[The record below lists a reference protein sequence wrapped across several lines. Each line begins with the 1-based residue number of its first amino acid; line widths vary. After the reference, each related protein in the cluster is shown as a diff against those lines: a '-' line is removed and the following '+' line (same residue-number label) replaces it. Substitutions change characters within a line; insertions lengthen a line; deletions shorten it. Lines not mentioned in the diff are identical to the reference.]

1 MTRCL
6 LALTLLVATV
16 LLNESAMAARGY
28 GVGINSSVRVGTAPL
43 PVTFSLRTTTERGGR
58 IRDAEIDFGD
68 GSRADARG
76 RQAIRHTYR
85 GPGRFVVTIT
95 ITTESGEQL
104 SARTRVR
111 VRPERQADPGELL
124 RVQQAEGQ
132 APFEATFTLGGESLP
147 FTANSAVLDF
157 GDGSSRAVPLLSDV
171 SHRYERPGRY
181 RATLVLR
188 GRYGNVARA
197 RASVS
202 VRAPPRLRLL
212 VAPREGV
219 APLEVTVRGGF
230 PSGQVTSRQIT
241 LDGETFARSGGYHRH
256 LFDAPGT
263 YEFALEGLNEFG
275 EQVRKSATVVVHDGD
290 LNDYYD
296 HDGGVVEIR
305 GEAGAF
311 EAILLSPTLAQ
322 AQLGY
327 DIGDKIAR
335 GLYGDVAQ
343 TYETEREGRPRR
355 FYDRAAERVSEGSYL
370 IKGGACPVED
380 QWSPYRFQVDFG
392 EGMERPASIDGQV
405 EFTETMQRYQRAY
418 REHNLVPPRPGIIGR
433 LRWVRDLIDQMKD
446 WEVEGDPHECVTDH
460 DATQT
465 RGAAF
470 RRIGRAEAERLNG
483 ENIEE
488 VRGYSRDAYDGV
500 GHPPATPEERQET
513 ETRMKSEDPDFLKL
527 LQSMDPVL
535 LHSGEYYET
544 SIDLELPGRGLD
556 WRFQRTYRSQNQDHT
571 SLGRGWTHNTMHGL
585 MQDGDDWLWRGPTGT
600 WLRFRAMADGLYA
613 AAGGERLLIGEDER
627 ILRDTDGVLHR
638 FVPAPN
644 APGQSIIRSLED
656 AFGNSLVFETDLWGR
671 VSSVTDSLGRVARY
685 GYAAQSDYLSEVI
698 GPDGRK
704 LTFAHDAEGRL
715 VAVRHFA
722 PGVDAPYREITYAYD
737 SISEAPELRDNITRI
752 WGTGGTPDVEMRH
765 GIEAGGEDYDRV
777 TWQRNAQSYETFV
790 YAREGSGDGLRFV
803 TQVEAEGRATER
815 HLFRLDGQL
824 ASLTYEMADGH
835 AITVTREYDSNG
847 RLTSETKPLGNRVET
862 GWREDGLAKEVRHVP
877 PPGSDDPVRAFLIEY
892 EPLFRQVKAVYGP
905 FAGQV
910 PADPSGMLIHRNDYD
925 YEEALLPES
934 LTRFG
939 FSAAGEALGDV
950 NGDGVSGIAAGRL
963 VRRGQPVEG
972 KLVHALFETSAYGLP
987 SRVTGIDDTITE
999 FAYQTDASGEPLYLA
1014 EVVEI
1019 RPGGARRTLA
1029 GYEWDE
1035 WGTLI
1040 GVQDGSGGH
1049 VGIVADALGRPRD
1062 LIPDDPDR
1070 LRRRLEYD
1078 AHGRVTGEWLLS
1090 EAERLAEAE
1099 GAPFA
1104 AYGYDGRGN
1113 LVRLRLWADEETVI
1127 ERGYAY
1133 DAYGRLLTMA
1143 GVGGTWRR
1151 AFDGLG
1157 RVVSEGMDGAGMP
1170 QRRFAYDDNGNLVS
1184 ESVGEAAPYQY
1195 RYDGHDRLIGT
1206 KRPDGSRLET
1216 DLDIGARVLER
1227 RILDGDGRVLHAHGA
1242 SYTAQGRLTE
1252 TWVGLIDGNTIERQ
1266 PRKRVTYDTIGR
1278 ALEIE
1283 RLSADGA
1290 MTTEFAY
1297 DANGLLS
1304 AIQNGE
1310 TLVEIGHDAAGRV
1323 SMVEGAGIGRA
1334 SYSYSDSGGLGA
1346 IAHAAG
1352 IVERREEDW
1361 LAGQTVLSEQDG
1373 VEEIARTTVERDR
1386 LQRPRRIRVSEG
1398 GPRLDWSLDWDDQSR
1413 LTRLRNGES
1422 VLAEMAYD
1430 AAGRLTS
1437 RRYFGTGAVT
1447 YAYTA
1452 DGYVAVDAIGNRAE
1466 ADVDAMGR
1474 VTAVRYFS
1482 GGAAE
1487 PTSTLSFA
1495 YDALDRL
1502 VAHERDGWQW
1512 SRAFDGLGNVVGDSM
1527 GDGAS
1532 QYSLSRITDS
1542 ELLARYD
1549 DRGRLAGVTLGA
1561 TDFAI
1566 ERDGGRVTRRLSAS
1580 GETLFGVS
1588 HETGPRGR
1596 LLAYAVD
1603 QFEARIERDEFG
1615 RLVAGAVPLPG
1626 GVGELAMAEFA
1637 YAYDA
1642 NGNRTAS
1649 KVDLFRAS
1657 LVPRESYGPA
1667 SMNDAPVSYD
1677 ANGAIIAIGDA
1688 VFERAPGGK
1697 LTAYRNDAEGVAI
1710 SYRRDA
1716 FDRVV
1721 ERRSGDTVTTYLWDG
1736 DLLASVFENGAST
1749 RHYIYDDAGRLLGA
1763 VVGGEAL
1770 LAVTGPD
1777 QSLLALVDGNG
1788 NIRERYHYGPFG
1800 ETYSHGSPPQGAR
1813 LFAGMLYDAEAKLYL
1828 TAGRSYMPRLGR
1840 FLSPEPF
1847 GPFVTS
1853 HPYAYALDDPLSFRD
1868 VQGAVA
1874 VVPIAIAAVEAADEY
1889 GEELGEAVDKG
1900 TEALDDVS
1908 NQIAGVESE
1917 DEDGGANNGG
1927 RGGSGSGQPDAGW
1940 GQPGGGDSGNSDEG
1954 SWWNPFSGP
1963 SDEELARRA
1972 ERQVREEAW
1981 RQERQEL
1988 ELEEIRERNR
1998 RIAEYDARTQ
2008 ARKRNLAEAL
2018 RRLPPE
2024 VARQWIEEMLIQLP
2038 SDAGDLLPPLGGAR
2052 GPTPLGGE
2060 QGDPHGLLRDV
2071 LNDLDQRDPDGG
2083 SRVRDLY
2090 AGYLGDDPTATSV
2103 PVPGAGGSTHN
2114 PGAATRPPGQGNG
2127 NPGGASGSLPLAGP
2141 MGQADDALSGG
2152 GGTQPP
2158 RRPGGMAGGLF

>member
-6 LALTLLVATV
+6 LVLTLLLATV

-28 GVGINSSVRVGTAPL
+28 GVGINSSVRVGKAPL

-95 ITTESGEQL
+95 ITTDSGEQL

-124 RVQQAEGQ
+124 QVQQAEGQ

-197 RASVS
+197 RASVA

-230 PSGQVTSRQIT
+230 PSGQVTRRQIT

-335 GLYGDVAQ
+335 GVYGDVAQ

-418 REHNLVPPRPGIIGR
+418 RERGLVPPRPGIIGR
-433 LRWVRDLIDQMKD
+433 LRFVRDLIDQMKD

-488 VRGYSRDAYDGV
+488 VRGYSRDAYDGI
-500 GHPPATPEERQET
+500 GHPPATPAEREET
-513 ETRMKSEDPDFLKL
+513 EARMTSEDPDFLEL

-571 SLGRGWTHNTMHGL
+571 SLGRGWTHNVMHAL

-600 WLRFRAMADGLYA
+600 WLRFRAMADGLYTA
-613 AAGGERLLIGEDER
+613 TGGERLLIDEDER
-627 ILRDTDGVLHR
+627 ILRDADGVLHR

-644 APGQSIIRSLED
+644 APEQSVITALED
-656 AFGNSLVFETDLWGR
+656 TFGNSLVFETDLWGR

-685 GYAAQSDYLSEVI
+685 SYGAQSDYLSEVI
-698 GPDGRK
+698 APDGRR
-704 LTFAHDAEGRL
+704 LAFAHDAEGRL

-722 PGVDAPYREITYAYD
+722 PGEDAPYREITYAYD

-765 GIEAGGEDYDRV
+765 GIEPGGEDYDRV
-777 TWQRNAQSYETFV
+777 TWQRNAQSYETFA
-790 YAREGSGDGLRFV
+790 YAREGSGDGLRFE
-803 TQVEAEGRATER
+803 TRVEAEGRATER

-835 AITVTREYDSNG
+835 AITVTRDYDANG
-847 RLTSETKPLGNRVET
+847 RLISETKPLGNRVET
-862 GWREDGLAKEVRHVP
+862 HWREGGLAKEVRHAP
-877 PPGSDDPVRAFLIEY
+877 PPGSDYPVRAFLIEY

-910 PADPSGMLIHRNDYD
+910 PADPTAMLVHRNDYD
-925 YEEALLPES
+925 YEEAPLPES

-939 FSAAGEALGDV
+939 FAVSGQALGDV
-950 NGDGVSGIAAGRL
+950 NGDGISGIAAGRL
-963 VRRGQPVEG
+963 VRRSQPVEG
-972 KLVHALFETSAYGLP
+972 TMVHALFETSPYGLP

-999 FAYQTDASGEPLYLA
+999 FTYQTGASGEPLYLA
-1014 EVVEI
+1014 EVIET

-1040 GVQDGSGGH
+1040 GVQDGNGGH
-1049 VGIVADALGRPRD
+1049 VGIVTDALGRPRQ

-1090 EAERLAEAE
+1090 EADRLAEAE
-1099 GAPFA
+1099 GVPFA
-1104 AYGYDGRGN
+1104 AYSYDGRGN

-1184 ESVGEAAPYQY
+1184 ESVGEAALYQY
-1195 RYDGHDRLIGT
+1195 RYDGHDRLIAT
-1206 KRPDGSRLET
+1206 ERPDGSRLET

-1227 RILDGDGRVLHAHGA
+1227 QVLDATGQVLHAQGA
-1242 SYTAQGRLTE
+1242 SYTAQGRLVE
-1252 TWVGLIDGNTIERQ
+1252 TWLGNAARTS
-1266 PRKRVTYDTIGR
+1266 VAYDDIGR
-1278 ALEIE
+1278 LTEVN
-1283 RLSADGA
+1283 RADGRVISLS
-1290 MTTEFAY
+1290 Y
-1297 DANGLLS
+1297 DANGWLS
-1304 AIQNGE
+1304 AIEDGE
-1310 TLVEIGHDAAGRV
+1310 VLVAIGHDAAGQV
-1323 SMVEGAGIGRA
+1323 SMVDAAGYGRMGL
-1334 SYSYSDSGGLGA
+1334 SYSPNGRLDA
-1346 IAHAAG
+1346 IANASG
-1352 IVERREEDW
+1352 VVEGREEDW
-1361 LAGQTVLSEQDG
+1361 QAGQTVLNEQDG

-1386 LQRPRRIRVSEG
+1386 LQRPRRIQVSEG

-1452 DGYVAVDAIGNRAE
+1452 DGYVAADAIGDRAE

-1474 VTAVRYFS
+1474 VTGVRYFS

-1487 PTSTLSFA
+1487 PTSTLSFT

-1512 SRAFDGLGNVVGDSM
+1512 SRAFDGLGNVVRDSM
-1527 GDGAS
+1527 GDAAS
-1532 QYSLSRITDS
+1532 QYPLSRITDS

-1549 DRGRLAGVTLGA
+1549 GRGRLAGVALGV
-1561 TDFAI
+1561 TELAI
-1566 ERDGGRVTRRLSAS
+1566 EREDGRVTRRLSAS
-1580 GETLFGVS
+1580 GETLLGVS

-1603 QFEARIERDEFG
+1603 QFEARIERDELG

-1626 GVGELAMAEFA
+1626 GVGELAMAEFT

-1649 KVDLFRAS
+1649 NVDMFRAAI
-1657 LVPRESYGPA
+1657 VPRESYGPA
-1667 SMNDAPVSYD
+1667 NIDGAAVSYD

-1736 DLLASVFENGAST
+1736 DLLVSVLENGAPT
-1749 RHYIYDDAGRLLGA
+1749 RDYIYDDAGRLLGA
-1763 VVGGEAL
+1763 VVGGESL

-1777 QSLLALVDGNG
+1777 QSLLALVDGTG
-1788 NIRERYHYGPFG
+1788 EIAERYHYGPFG

-1813 LFAGMLYDAEAKLYL
+1813 LFAGMLYDAEAELYL

-1840 FLSPEPF
+1840 FLSPEPH
-1847 GPFVTS
+1847 GPFVAS

-1868 VQGAVA
+1868 VQGALPTA
-1874 VVPIAIAAVEAADEY
+1874 PDPDTESTMPFFSQLRDAMNAESDEIE
-1889 GEELGEAVDKG
+1889 GV
-1900 TEALDDVS
+1900 TEAML
-1908 NQIAGVESE
+1908 G
-1917 DEDGGANNGG
+1917 EDGGEGEGEGAG
-1927 RGGSGSGQPDAGW
+1927 GGSGSGGRSEGGTAGPDTGW
-1940 GQPGGGDSGNSDEG
+1940 AQPGGGASEGNNEG
-1954 SWWNPFSGP
+1954 SWWDQLWGP
-1963 SDEELARRA
+1963 SDQELAEREARARQQAIREAENDLAEIDNRDRRRRA
-1972 ERQVREEAW
+1972 AER
-1981 RQERQEL
+1981 
-1988 ELEEIRERNR
+1988 
-1998 RIAEYDARTQ
+1998 DARTQ

-2038 SDAGDLLPPLGGAR
+2038 SDAGDLLPPLGGPR

-2060 QGDPHGLLRDV
+2060 QSDPHGLLRDV
-2071 LNDLDQRDPDGG
+2071 LNDLDQQDPDGG

-2090 AGYLGDDPTATSV
+2090 AGYLGGDPSATSV

-2114 PGAATRPPGQGNG
+2114 PGAATRPPGQGNS

-2141 MGQADDALSGG
+2141 MSQADDALSGG
-2152 GGTQPP
+2152 GGSQPP